1 MGRLSDYCDIGSS
14 KRIFAKQ
21 TTDSGIPF
29 YRGAEITD
37 LANKRFPSNQKYI
50 SKELYDDFSRKY
62 YMPKINDILITAVGT
77 IGSVWQVDTTEP
89 FYYQDSISIILY
101 NFKKS
106 IEPKFLYYF
115 LINESIQN
123 YMKNSIINSVQKK
136 LSIDFL
142 RNMEIDLPS
151 IEEQKERVRNLEI
164 IDSLIMNNNLLVTK
178 LKENL
183 ATNYSYWF
191 HQFDFPDENGNAYKA
206 SGGKM
211 VWNEELQREIPGGWE
226 VVELK
231 QFINEIN
238 VTPNETANIDTIDL
252 SVIPTNSLLIN
263 EYNSSNNF
271 DTNLRVLEK
280 GNILFGLIRPYLK
293 KCLISPINGI
303 VTGTV
308 AQFKPKEVTLTDFI
322 LAMMTSDDYFQYAI
336 NNSTGTKMPVIKP
349 SQLLE
354 YKFPINK
361 TVLSNFTRKNSSHA
375 LIVNLL
381 KQNNELIK
389 YKKFLLPFILTGFPR
404 E

>member
-101 NFKKS
+101 NFKKT
-106 IEPKFLYYF
+106 IDPKFLYYF

-164 IDSLIMNNNLLVTK
+164 IDSLIMNNNLIITK

-191 HQFDFPDENGNAYKA
+191 HQFDFPDENRNPYKS

-211 VWNEELQREIPGGWE
+211 VWNEELQREIPQGWE
-226 VVELK
+226 VSTFSNSIISELIDVGIDKFAGEK
-231 QFINEIN
+231 QYFSTSEIVDDN
-238 VTPNETANIDTIDL
+238 YTFVKKVTYDKRESRAKCN
-252 SVIPTNSLLIN
+252 LLRN
-263 EYNSSNNF
+263 
-271 DTNLRVLEK
+271 
-280 GNILFGLIRPYLK
+280 LFGLQK
-293 KCLISPINGI
+293 
-303 VTGTV
+303 
-308 AQFKPKEVTLTDFI
+308 
-322 LAMMTSDDYFQYAI
+322 
-336 NNSTGTKMPVIKP
+336 
-349 SQLLE
+349 
-354 YKFPINK
+354 
-361 TVLSNFTRKNSSHA
+361 
-375 LIVNLL
+375 
-381 KQNNELIK
+381 
-389 YKKFLLPFILTGFPR
+389 
-404 E
+404 